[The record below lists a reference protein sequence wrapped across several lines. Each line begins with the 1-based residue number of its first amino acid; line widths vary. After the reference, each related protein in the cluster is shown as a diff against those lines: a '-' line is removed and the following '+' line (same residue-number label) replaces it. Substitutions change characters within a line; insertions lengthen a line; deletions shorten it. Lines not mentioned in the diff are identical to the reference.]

1 MPENAPA
8 APAGARQSRQETPAS
23 KLQPGAARG
32 LWLVATP
39 IGNLDDVSQR
49 ALTVLAS
56 VDRVACEDTR
66 RTGRLLS
73 RHGIAARLVS
83 YHEHNAARVRPALI
97 RMLEEGGSLALV
109 ADAGTP
115 LISDPGYKL
124 VRAAL
129 DAGTRVTGCPG
140 PSAPLL
146 ALVLSGLPT
155 DRFYFGGFLSTK
167 AGPRRKALAALES
180 LDATLV
186 FLESPRRL
194 AASLADMAETLGP
207 RPAAVARELTKLHEE
222 LRRGTLDRL
231 AAHYDAAGAPKGEV
245 VVVLGGNSGEKA
257 RPALSDA
264 DIDDRLDRLLATG
277 TVRDAAAAL
286 SAETGLPRR
295 QLYAR
300 ALALS
305 QVQTRKGC
313 AADR

>member
-1 MPENAPA
+1 MRASDEAPRSE
-8 APAGARQSRQETPAS
+8 P
-23 KLQPGAARG
+23 QPGVEPG

-39 IGNLDDVSQR
+39 IGNLGDISQR
-49 ALTVLAS
+49 ALSVLAS

-73 RHGIAARLVS
+73 RHGVEARLVS
-83 YHEHNAARVRPALI
+83 YHEHNAARVRPTLI
-97 RMLEEGGSLALV
+97 RLLAEGGSVALV

-129 DAGTRVTGCPG
+129 DGGIRVTGCPG

-146 ALVLSGLPT
+146 ALILSGLPT
-155 DRFYFGGFLSTK
+155 DRFYFGGFLPARAK
-167 AGPRRKALAALES
+167 ARRDALAELKA

-186 FLESPRRL
+186 FFESPRRL
-194 AASLADMAETLGP
+194 AASLADMAEALGP

-222 LRRGTLDRL
+222 MRRGTLDRL
-231 AAHYDAAGAPKGEV
+231 AAHYGDAGAPRGEV
-245 VVVLGGNSGEKA
+245 VIVVGGGRGDAA
-257 RPALSDA
+257 RPALSEA
-264 DIDDRLDRLLATG
+264 DIDARLEALLATG

-286 SAETGLPRR
+286 SAETGRPRR
-295 QLYAR
+295 ELYAR

-305 QVQTRKGC
+305 RSGTRKGC
-313 AADR
+313 AGDP

>member
-1 MPENAPA
+1 M
-8 APAGARQSRQETPAS
+8 
-23 KLQPGAARG
+23 
-32 LWLVATP
+32 ATP
-39 IGNLDDVSQR
+39 IGNLEDISQR
-49 ALTVLAS
+49 ALSVLAS

-83 YHEHNAARVRPALI
+83 YHEHNAARVRPTLI
-97 RMLEEGGSLALV
+97 RMLKGGGSMALV
-109 ADAGTP
+109 SDAGTP

-129 DAGTRVTGCPG
+129 DAGVRVTGCPG

-155 DRFYFGGFLSTK
+155 DRFYFGGFLPLKS
-167 AGPRRKALAALES
+167 GPRRQALAALAS

-194 AASLADMAETLGP
+194 AASLAEMADALGP

-222 LRRGTLDRL
+222 MRRGTVDQL

-245 VVVLGGNSGEKA
+245 VVVVGGNRGEAA

-264 DIDDRLDRLLATG
+264 EIDGRLNSLLASRTL
-277 TVRDAAAAL
+277 RDAAATL

-295 QLYAR
+295 ELYAR

-305 QVQTRKGC
+305 QVRP
-313 AADR
+313 R

>member
-1 MPENAPA
+1 M
-8 APAGARQSRQETPAS
+8 
-23 KLQPGAARG
+23 
-32 LWLVATP
+32 ATP
-39 IGNLDDVSQR
+39 IGNLEDISQR
-49 ALTVLAS
+49 ALTVLAT

-97 RMLEEGGSLALV
+97 RALKDGGSAGPGF

-129 DAGTRVTGCPG
+129 DAGIRVTGCPG

-155 DRFYFGGFLSTK
+155 DRFYFGGFLPTK

-186 FLESPRRL
+186 FFESPRRL

-231 AAHYDAAGAPKGEV
+231 AAHYDAAGAPKGRGRRR
-245 VVVLGGNSGEKA
+245 GG
-257 RPALSDA
+257 R
-264 DIDDRLDRLLATG
+264 
-277 TVRDAAAAL
+277 
-286 SAETGLPRR
+286 
-295 QLYAR
+295 
-300 ALALS
+300 
-305 QVQTRKGC
+305 
-313 AADR
+313 

>member
-1 MPENAPA
+1 MRASDEAPRSE
-8 APAGARQSRQETPAS
+8 P
-23 KLQPGAARG
+23 QPGVEPG

-39 IGNLDDVSQR
+39 IGNLGDISQR
-49 ALTVLAS
+49 ALSVLAS

-73 RHGIAARLVS
+73 RHGVEARLVS
-83 YHEHNAARVRPALI
+83 YHEHNAARVRPTLI
-97 RMLEEGGSLALV
+97 RLLAEGGSVALV

-129 DAGTRVTGCPG
+129 DGGIRVTGCPG

-146 ALVLSGLPT
+146 ALILSGLPT
-155 DRFYFGGFLSTK
+155 DRFYFGGFLPSK
-167 AGPRRKALAALES
+167 AGPRREALATLCS

-194 AASLADMAETLGP
+194 AASLEDIAAILGP

-222 LRRGTLDRL
+222 VRRGSLGEL
-231 AAHYDAAGAPKGEV
+231 AGHYAAAGAPKGEV
-245 VVVLGGNSGEKA
+245 VIVVGGERGDTA
-257 RPALSDA
+257 QPALSDA
-264 DIDDRLDRLLATG
+264 DIDARLDRLLAEG

-295 QLYAR
+295 ELYTR
-300 ALALS
+300 ALARS
-305 QVQTRKGC
+305 RAREEC
-313 AADR
+313 AVDP